1 MRYAICLALSWWT
14 AASLAAPPQHF
25 ERARVVASEP
35 IYSRVEVRTPE
46 RYCHTRDWRHRE
58 VRESRAMGA
67 IIGGVVGGAVGGSM
81 GRHRHHHHHRDRHLG
96 AALGAVAGA
105 AIGAEISGGRGH
117 ERCETVERVEYRE
130 EITGYHV
137 TYEYR
142 GRLYHTESTTPPGRY
157 LELAVYAEPLV
168 D

>member
-1 MRYAICLALSWWT
+1 MRYAICCALSWWS
-14 AASLAAPPQHF
+14 AASLAAPPHHF

-46 RYCHTRDWRHRE
+46 RHCHTRDWHHRE
-58 VRESRAMGA
+58 ARESRAMGA
-67 IIGGVVGGAVGGSM
+67 IVGGVVGGAVGGSLS
-81 GRHRHHHHHRDRHLG
+81 RYRDRQLG

-105 AIGAEISGGRGH
+105 AIGAEMSGARSGSRPY
-117 ERCETVERVEYRE
+117 ERCETVERVEYRD

-142 GRLYHTESTTPPGRY
+142 GRLYHTESASPPGRY